1 MEFAERRQGRRVEVL
16 PRPELRLA
24 RRLRVR
30 VVDVSLAGAL
40 VAAEEPMGPGTVGRL
55 RVPLRRGRFEA
66 EVVVK
71 REDLR
76 TESPPV
82 LLGTAIVS
90 APPASRDLLEQFLGR
105 SE

>member
-1 MEFAERRQGRRVEVL
+1 MGFTERRQGRRVEVL
-16 PRPELRLA
+16 PRPEFRLA

-30 VVDVSLAGAL
+30 VVDVSLGGAL
-40 VAAEEPMGPGTVGRL
+40 IASEEPMGAGAVGQL
-55 RVPLRRGRFEA
+55 RVPLQRGRFEA

-90 APPASRDLLEQFLGR
+90 TTPASRDLLEQFLGR